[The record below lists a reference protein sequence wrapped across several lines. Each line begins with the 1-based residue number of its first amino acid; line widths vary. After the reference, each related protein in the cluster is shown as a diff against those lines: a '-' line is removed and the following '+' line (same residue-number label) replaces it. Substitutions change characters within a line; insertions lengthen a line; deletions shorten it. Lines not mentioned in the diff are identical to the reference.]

1 MTTKEYSEH
10 EAEAFAVAYPHVIG
24 VLKEKA
30 GDKFRSLIFEL
41 ADVDERGG
49 SATWY
54 PKENDSETWYAE
66 WTGDQVD
73 VGSEIIEYN
82 D

>member
-10 EAEAFAVAYPHVIG
+10 EAEAFAAAYPHVIG
-24 VLKEKA
+24 ALKEKA
-30 GDKFRSLIFEL
+30 GDKFGSLIFEL
-41 ADVDERGG
+41 ADVDEDGG

-54 PKENDSETWYAE
+54 AKKNDDETWYAE
-66 WTGDQVD
+66 WTGDHVD
-73 VGSEIIEYN
+73 VGIDEIIEY